1 MVIHGTSDT
10 SIPSWM
16 SENFAAVLED
26 VGVEVELV
34 LLDAKHAFIVG
45 QSLSSLTNVQSL
57 EVKEVFIMALLMQ

>member
-1 MVIHGTSDT
+1 
-10 SIPSWM
+10 M

-45 QSLSSLTNVQSL
+45 QSLSSPTNVQSL
-57 EVKEVFIMALLMQ
+57 EVIEVFLMALLMQ